1 MRFGGIFWWFGKICY
16 VGVFLFEVFC
26 CDSLGRSVQV
36 QVFRLC
42 LPSVGDQAC
51 SRVGM
56 RCWYDIDLGGYVPAV
71 DPPAVGADV
80 SLGTRRGMREKLCFL
95 GLES

>member
-1 MRFGGIFWWFGKICY
+1 MGFFGGLVKY
-16 VGVFLFEVFC
+16 VMLGFFCLRFFC

-56 RCWYDIDLGGYVPAV
+56 RCWYGVDLGGYVPAV

-80 SLGTRRGMREKLCFL
+80 SVGTRRGMREKLCFL